1 MRKGPGR
8 ANSASIPHHEPV
20 RTLRTNSDL
29 YRAVVALGRSEP
41 ARERSLEAYL
51 RALWSAG
58 YDHCDEENLTVDQFV
73 GLLASALDAPV
84 PPFDPVWARED
95 LTLTDGADAFTVW
108 ARTLRTQI
116 CDLRELT
123 AAGLYDNPGRYLG
136 VDAPRPA
143 GAGPRS
149 TSPRWYN
156 FDIAAYLESGA
167 EGAFGGWRPEFDDAI
182 VDGQPDDPSP
192 LDAIEW
198 TKVSEF
204 TVCGQL
210 YE

>member
-1 MRKGPGR
+1 
-8 ANSASIPHHEPV
+8 V
-20 RTLRTNSDL
+20 QTLRTNSDL
-29 YRAVVALGRSEP
+29 YRAVVGLGRSEP
-41 ARERSLEAYL
+41 ARHRALEEYL
-51 RALWSAG
+51 RALWSLG
-58 YDHCDEENLTVDQFV
+58 YDHCDDQSLTVSGFV
-73 GLLASALDAPV
+73 ELLATALTAPV
-84 PPFDPVWARED
+84 PPFDPAWARED
-95 LTLTDGADAFTVW
+95 LTLVEGTDPFTDW

-123 AAGLYDNPGRYLG
+123 EAGLYENASRYLG

-143 GAGPRS
+143 GTGPRS

-167 EGAFGGWRPEFDDAI
+167 EGAFGGWRPEFDDAV

-192 LDAIEW
+192 VD
-198 TKVSEF
+198 KVTWPELARF
-204 TVCGQL
+204 TVCGQQ

>member
-1 MRKGPGR
+1 
-8 ANSASIPHHEPV
+8 V

-29 YRAVVALGRSEP
+29 YRAVVSLGRSEP
-41 ARERSLEAYL
+41 ARRRSLEEYL

-58 YDHCDEENLTVDQFV
+58 YDHCDDEKLSVEQFV
-73 GLLASALDAPV
+73 DLLGAALEGPV
-84 PPFDPVWARED
+84 PPFDRVWTRED
-95 LTLTDGADAFTVW
+95 LTIVDGADAFTVW

-123 AAGLYDNPGRYLG
+123 AAGLYENPSRYLG
-136 VDAPRPA
+136 VDAPRPP
-143 GAGPRS
+143 GTGPRS

-167 EGAFGGWRPEFDDAI
+167 EGAFGGWRPEFDDAV
-182 VDGQPDDPSP
+182 VDGAPDDPSP
-192 LDAIEW
+192 VDAVTWNELA
-198 TKVSEF
+198 EF
-204 TVCGQL
+204 TICGQQ